1 MNALFTMPAAVVTA
15 MAMLVVGG
23 IASAETLTVGASHTL
38 KAAFQEIIPMF
49 EREHGATVE
58 VVYGPSSTLRRQI
71 EQGAPIHVFL
81 PETADDVAR
90 LERKGLTVHAKPR
103 LYGRSPM
110 VLVMSAASHSTPI
123 AFHDSRSL
131 RIALPDPKSSP
142 FGQMALRALPR
153 SRTSYTKQAT
163 MLYGEHTH
171 ELMSWVETGK
181 ADLAVVSRADAIG
194 NGQVRIIDEIAES
207 EGGVLHFSEAIVWTC
222 PEQSLTTAQQF
233 LNFMASARIQRLL
246 QKHGFDPLLSND

>member
-1 MNALFTMPAAVVTA
+1 MNAQLKLSAAVVS
-15 MAMLVVGG
+15 VVAILSVSGV
-23 IASAETLTVGASHTL
+23 ASAETLSVAASHTL

-58 VVYGPSSTLRRQI
+58 VLYGPSSTLRRQI
-71 EQGAPIHVFL
+71 EQGAAIHVFL
-81 PETADDVAR
+81 PETVEDVTR

-103 LYGRSPM
+103 LYGMSPM
-110 VLVMSAASHSTPI
+110 VLVMSAASHATPI
-123 AFHDSRSL
+123 SFHDPRSL
-131 RIALPDPKSSP
+131 RIALPDPKTSP
-142 FGQMALRALPR
+142 FGQMVARALGR
-153 SRTSYTKQAT
+153 SHVSYTKQAT

-181 ADLAVVSRADAIG
+181 ADMAVVSRADAIG

-207 EGGVLHFSEAIVWTC
+207 EGSVLQFAEAIVWTC
-222 PEQSLTTAQQF
+222 PESTVKTAQQF
-233 LNFMASARIQRLL
+233 LDFMASARIQRLL